1 MKDQTVDRQPL
12 RQSVKAQELKN
23 GLSIGQRAVLKRFV
37 VIQLTCMRPLESSN
51 KQKASEARPLDI
63 SKKQKASEALWSELF
78 DCGLKSFAKCE
89 INVQELF
96 AKHEIDVENIAS
108 LDRESLQEIISS
120 GRRSTKVDLQDRTKV
135 TTVHHR
141 DSHHRYMVLS
151 IPVTSSSSK
160 SSASMRFLQ
169 NSAKHLNDLC
179 HHRILQCFGS
189 YETPHE
195 RGIYFEHV
203 LANTVADLTLEYG
216 IELSMELV
224 GSVTY
229 QVLEGLRYL
238 HAGKKIIH
246 NAITC
251 DTICFDTMGVVKI
264 AGFGLSHRISEY
276 ETGVPDSLGT
286 YMETGHETFWLAP
299 EIINQENCSYAA
311 DIWSLG
317 CLVAEMCTGKRPVS
331 LSAICN
337 SGQAKGKSLTVRELV
352 RVVDE
357 PYKTLLSKMV
367 TIEVKQRSTA
377 TLLLDMFKYDK
388 ARMDSMDS
396 KFIEGVSPK
405 LVAANMESFYARSCI
420 GPRLTSKNSRKAAA
434 MNSKDL

>member
-1 MKDQTVDRQPL
+1 MKDQRVDRQLL
-12 RQSVKAQELKN
+12 RRSVKAQERNN
-23 GLSIGQRAVLKRFV
+23 GLSDGQRAALKRFV
-37 VIQLTCMRPLESSN
+37 VERLTSMRPLESSE
-51 KQKASEARPLDI
+51 KQE
-63 SKKQKASEALWSELF
+63 ASEALWSELS
-78 DCGLKSFAKCE
+78 DCELKSFAKCE
-89 INVQELF
+89 INIQEMF
-96 AKHEIDVENIAS
+96 AKHEIDVENIAL

-151 IPVTSSSSK
+151 IPVASSSSK

-203 LANTVADLTLEYG
+203 LVNTVADLTLDCG
-216 IELSMELV
+216 IDLSMELV

-238 HAGKKIIH
+238 HAGKKMVH

-276 ETGVPDSLGT
+276 ETGFPDSLDT
-286 YMETGHETFWLAP
+286 YMKTGHETFWLAP
-299 EIINQENCSYAA
+299 EIINREECSYGA

-317 CLVAEMCTGKRPVS
+317 CLVAEICTGKRPVS

-337 SGQAKGKSLTVRELV
+337 SGQAREKSLTVLELL

-357 PYKTLLSKMV
+357 PYKTLLSKMA
-367 TIEVKQRSTA
+367 TIEVRQRSTA
-377 TLLLDMFKYDK
+377 TLLLDMFKYDT
-388 ARMDSMDS
+388 ARMDSMD
-396 KFIEGVSPK
+396 KEFTKGVSPK

-420 GPRLTSKNSRKAAA
+420 GPRLTSKDSRKAA
-434 MNSKDL
+434 